1 MIDGLRVLY
10 DCLFYELTISRVLH
24 VILSIIIWFKM
35 FIRGSCSIKL
45 VKSVSSRQVLC
56 YSIVKA
62 INIII
67 IYNAISTTNSFIGE
81 SANSIYFSSYSFNV

>member
-1 MIDGLRVLY
+1 MTVFLRAH
-10 DCLFYELTISRVLH
+10 DFKSFACHIISYHLVQNLLE
-24 VILSIIIWFKM
+24 VT
-35 FIRGSCSIKL
+35 CSIKL

-56 YSIVKA
+56 YSIVKKGRKA

-81 SANSIYFSSYSFNV
+81 SANSIYLSSYSFNV